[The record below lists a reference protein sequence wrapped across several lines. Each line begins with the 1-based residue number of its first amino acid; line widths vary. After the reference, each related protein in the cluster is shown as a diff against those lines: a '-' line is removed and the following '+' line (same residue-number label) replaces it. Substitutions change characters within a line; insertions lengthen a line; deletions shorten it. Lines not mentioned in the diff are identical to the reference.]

1 MRKYIDDDDLY
12 QEETKVDKRNN
23 RMTQSIVPVSLP
35 FVSLP
40 DIKENQQSA
49 SKYAQ
54 TITRIDEGPEMRKY
68 KAKLNATTMPP

>member
-12 QEETKVDKRNN
+12 KEETKVDKRNN

-40 DIKENQQSA
+40 DIKEN
-49 SKYAQ
+49 
-54 TITRIDEGPEMRKY
+54 
-68 KAKLNATTMPP
+68 